1 MNELAISG
9 KLSLPLYD
17 NVTMYIGDIK
27 QIKYNMYDDIIAGIE
42 ESLRNEYDWK
52 SLAYNEYTLKDIIDM
67 LPSNL
72 PESFSLNMSLSY
84 YFLDRLE
91 TNRLEIMSVDLMC
104 VNTVYMY
111 KAYLKIDLFDF
122 IDTIINPMIKE

>member
-72 PESFSLNMSLSY
+72 PESFSLNMSQNSLS
-84 YFLDRLE
+84 F
-91 TNRLEIMSVDLMC
+91 NS
-104 VNTVYMY
+104 
-111 KAYLKIDLFDF
+111 F
-122 IDTIINPMIKE
+122 